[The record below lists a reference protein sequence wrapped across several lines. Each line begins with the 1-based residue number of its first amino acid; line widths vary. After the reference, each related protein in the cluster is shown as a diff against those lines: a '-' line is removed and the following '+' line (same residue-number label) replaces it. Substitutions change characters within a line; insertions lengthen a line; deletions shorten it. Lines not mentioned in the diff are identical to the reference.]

1 MCHSEPV
8 HGWEHTNQLIYLSI
22 NILKYNITKKSK
34 MFELKRLNY
43 DVVIGMALRKKM
55 LEITTAGGLCYCGV
69 RDVSLSPETDFMEG
83 II

>member
-1 MCHSEPV
+1 
-8 HGWEHTNQLIYLSI
+8 
-22 NILKYNITKKSK
+22 